1 MDTCMLLTHVGLDMT
16 WTVTVGVSL
25 GRTSQVACLSAG
37 IEVREVLSMA
47 RSCMSV
53 WWTLTSA
60 SVLPLGP
67 EASVHIL
74 LFQLYHTHLL
84 QGHNQSQTQLL
95 RFSD

>member
-1 MDTCMLLTHVGLDMT
+1 MG
-16 WTVTVGVSL
+16 VTVDVSL
-25 GRTSQVACLSAG
+25 GRIVMWPASVQVSRG
-37 IEVREVLSMA
+37 EVLSMVS
-47 RSCMSV
+47 SCMSV

-74 LFQLYHTHLL
+74 LFQLYYTHLL
-84 QGHNQSQTQLL
+84 QGDNQSQTQLL